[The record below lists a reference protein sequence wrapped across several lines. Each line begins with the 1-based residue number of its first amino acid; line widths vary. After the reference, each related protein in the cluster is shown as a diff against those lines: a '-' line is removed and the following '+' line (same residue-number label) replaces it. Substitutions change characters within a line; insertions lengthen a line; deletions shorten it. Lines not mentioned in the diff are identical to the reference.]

1 MKSLAT
7 AAMLSMAVMAGAQA
21 ADVEPSRAQ
30 VQAELAQAKASGQY
44 TFGEQAYPA
53 AFAQTATLSS
63 AQVRD
68 ELAQAQ
74 HAGLVTTAN
83 LDYPPVA
90 ATVDSHVS
98 RAQVR
103 SDLAQAKADGIVTFG
118 NLDYPPQNG

>member
-7 AAMLSMAVMAGAQA
+7 AVMLSMAVMAGAQA

-30 VQAELAQAKASGQY
+30 VQAELAQAKTDGQY
-44 TFGEQAYPA
+44 TFGEEAYPA
-53 AFAQTATLSS
+53 AIVQHGSLSS
-63 AQVRD
+63 AQVQD
-68 ELAQAQ
+68 QLAQAQ
-74 HAGLVTTAN
+74 SEGLVTTAN

-103 SDLAQAKADGIVTFG
+103 SDLAQAKAEGLVTYG
-118 NLDYPPQNG
+118 NLDYPPLNG